1 MRTVKTILVSIVA
14 LAAVGLFE
22 SALAQTK
29 SVGFWNGQLTLS
41 LPTKAGKPK
50 KISSSLYLIRPTN
63 KKDKVVLYA
72 TREAISSDEKSLT
85 NAQLAR
91 ALKTLLEGQGYTV
104 ASLSAK
110 GNTFSAKLT
119 GYASMPWRKVG
130 ATAIRGAAQ
139 FVRTANG
146 QLVGALALSDP
157 KEWNR
162 VQTRE
167 YRTAV
172 TKSKVS

>member
-50 KISSSLYLIRPTN
+50 KISSSLYLIRPTS

-72 TREAISSDEKSLT
+72 THFT
-85 NAQLAR
+85 
-91 ALKTLLEGQGYTV
+91 
-104 ASLSAK
+104 
-110 GNTFSAKLT
+110 
-119 GYASMPWRKVG
+119 
-130 ATAIRGAAQ
+130 
-139 FVRTANG
+139 
-146 QLVGALALSDP
+146 
-157 KEWNR
+157 
-162 VQTRE
+162 
-167 YRTAV
+167 
-172 TKSKVS
+172 